1 MVGTREGSRLIAE
14 GKEKI
19 LELKQSLTHQLD
31 SLGTVPIQHC
41 LQGFVSSKHFLGKD
55 PPGYFWGYY
64 QSTEES
70 LYQLVQFHFA
80 L

>member
-1 MVGTREGSRLIAE
+1 M
-14 GKEKI
+14 
-19 LELKQSLTHQLD
+19 THQLD